1 MPANIIISI
10 GIPTYNG
17 ERYLSQAIESVI
29 TQLSDIPGRQIE
41 IIVSDNASNDGT
53 GEIVKEYIT
62 RYPDIVTYVR
72 NTHNIGYDRNV
83 DNLFKV
89 ARGEYLW
96 LLGDDDMLVQG
107 AVEKLFT
114 LIEIHSDISVFCLSL
129 SFLNIESEE
138 KIWNPQFE
146 SDVLCHDGNDFLQRS
161 LWCTSAVS
169 SLCIRRKNWN
179 TESLDKYIGSQWI
192 HIGGMLEIMRHP
204 VSAFIFADEMVV
216 VRVLNPRWSGN
227 GNQLEVG
234 LKHLAVFESA
244 MKLGYESRTFQC
256 FFESRYSD
264 NLKSILFL
272 KPSGMR
278 DKIRTA
284 KLMIHFFKAKPN
296 FWMIHL
302 PLLFVPNLISDG
314 LISIVRRFR
323 SALRLQASAS

>member
-1 MPANIIISI
+1 MPTNVKVSI

-17 ERYLSQAIESVI
+17 EKYLAQSIESVLM
-29 TQLSDIPGRQIE
+29 QLPEIHEQQIE
-41 IIVSDNASNDGT
+41 ILISDNASTDGT
-53 GEIVKEYIT
+53 AAIAKRYVEKLPYI
-62 RYPDIVTYVR
+62 ITYTC
-72 NTHNIGYDRNV
+72 NSQNIGYDRNV

-89 ARGEYLW
+89 AKGEYLW
-96 LLGDDDMLVQG
+96 LLGDDDMLMPG
-107 AVEKLFT
+107 ALQKLF
-114 LIEIHSDISVFCLSL
+114 SVITRCRGIAIVCLPP
-129 SFLNIESEE
+129 SFLNIENEK
-138 KIWNPQFE
+138 KIWNRQFE
-146 SDVLCHDGNDFLQRS
+146 TDILCNDGNEFLQRS

-179 TESLDKYIGSQWI
+179 AESLDKYIGSQWI

-216 VRVLNPRWSGN
+216 VRVLNPRWSGHF

-244 MKLGYESRTFQC
+244 MKLGYKSRTFQC

-272 KPSGMR
+272 KPSGMT

-296 FWMIHL
+296 FWMMHL

-323 SALRLQASAS
+323 SALR